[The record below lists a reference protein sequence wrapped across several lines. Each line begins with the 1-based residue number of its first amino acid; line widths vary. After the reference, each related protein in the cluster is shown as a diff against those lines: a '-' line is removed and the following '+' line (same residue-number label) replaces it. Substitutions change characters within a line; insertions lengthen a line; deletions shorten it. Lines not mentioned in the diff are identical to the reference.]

1 MNSYDSVPVIAI
13 YGVGIMFALALLGA
27 IFGVVF
33 IAAMGI
39 VLPAVLLMAALTRST
54 E

>member
-1 MNSYDSVPVIAI
+1 MNTNDSVSVITI
-13 YGVGIMFALALLGA
+13 YGVGVLFVLACLGA